1 MAELA
6 CGTTPTQH
14 CRKYLQCPLFPS
26 HSGSATSFQETER
39 QQRQRRT
46 PTLYVGLALEDA
58 SEKKTLF
65 VSVESADKFDNC
77 ALAVS
82 PKELAKEN
90 KALERV
96 RVGTR
101 RHRGGDDGKR
111 NPWQMAVARKEAKGK
126 RKVAREKQ
134 EHVGRAA

>member
-1 MAELA
+1 MEQHQHSTAESISNV
-6 CGTTPTQH
+6 H
-14 CRKYLQCPLFPS
+14 CFQVIPDQRP
-26 HSGSATSFQETER
+26 HSKKLGR

-58 SEKKTLF
+58 SEGETLL

-90 KALERV
+90 EALERV
-96 RVGTR
+96 RVRTKKDTEVAMMGERTHGR
-101 RHRGGDDGKR
+101 R
-111 NPWQMAVARKEAKGK
+111 AVARKEAKGK